1 MTTVREIM
9 TAGIEY
15 AEDTDSVVNVAQR
28 LAVAD
33 IGAVPVCDR
42 EGLLKG
48 IVTDRDI
55 VVRVVARGLDTVET
69 KAGVLADQSEVVAV
83 ALNDDVQVAVEVM
96 KTHKVRRLPVL
107 DGDRVVGLVSQADLA
122 GSVPE
127 GEFSELVA
135 VISSRLAAP
144 G

>member
-1 MTTVREIM
+1 M
-9 TAGIEY
+9 TAGVEY
-15 AEDTDSVVNVAQR
+15 AEDTDSIANVAQR

-33 IGAVPVCDR
+33 IGAVPVCDK

-48 IVTDRDI
+48 MVTDRDI

-83 ALNDDVQVAVEVM
+83 GLNDEVRVAVEVM
-96 KTHKVRRLPVL
+96 KYHKVRRLPVL
-107 DGDRVVGLVSQADLA
+107 DGDRVVGLISQADLA

-127 GEFSELVA
+127 SEFSDLVA
-135 VISSRLAAP
+135 VISGPSATA

>member
-1 MTTVREIM
+1 MTTVREVM
-9 TAGIEY
+9 TAGVEY
-15 AEDTDSVVNVAQR
+15 AEDTDSIANVAQR

-33 IGAVPVCDR
+33 IGAVPVCDK

-48 IVTDRDI
+48 MVTDRDI

-83 ALNDDVQVAVEVM
+83 GLNDEVRVAVEVM
-96 KTHKVRRLPVL
+96 KYHKVRRLPVL
-107 DGDRVVGLVSQADLA
+107 DGDRVVGLISQADLA

-127 GEFSELVA
+127 SEFSDLVA
-135 VISSRLAAP
+135 VISGPSTTA

>member
-9 TAGIEY
+9 TAGVEY
-15 AEDTDSVVNVAQR
+15 AEDTDSIANVAQR

-33 IGAVPVCDR
+33 IGAVPVCDK

-55 VVRVVARGLDTVET
+55 VIRVVARGLDTVET
-69 KAGVLADQSEVVAV
+69 KAGVLADQSQVVAV
-83 ALNDDVQVAVEVM
+83 GLNDDVRVAVEVM
-96 KTHKVRRLPVL
+96 KNHRVRRLPVL
-107 DGDRVVGLVSQADLA
+107 DGDRVVGLISQADLA

-127 GEFSELVA
+127 GEFSDLLA
-135 VISSRLAAP
+135 VISSPGVAP